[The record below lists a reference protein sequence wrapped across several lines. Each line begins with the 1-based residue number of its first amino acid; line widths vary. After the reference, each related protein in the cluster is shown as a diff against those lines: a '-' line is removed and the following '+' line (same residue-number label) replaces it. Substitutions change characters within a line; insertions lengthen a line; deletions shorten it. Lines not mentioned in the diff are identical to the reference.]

1 MGNNNY
7 QHTSSDS
14 PVTYGS
20 VCSGIEAAT
29 VAWQPLGWHPAWF
42 SEIEPFPCAVLS
54 HHWPAV
60 PNVGDMTCIAA
71 RIRSGEILAPD
82 VLVGGTPCQAFSL
95 SGRRKGLADPRG
107 QLTLAFVQL
116 ADQIDQTRQVQGNAP
131 SVIIWENVTGV
142 LNSHDNAFGH
152 FLGALAGSGCA
163 LQPAG
168 QRWANAGAV
177 SGPSRT
183 VVWRVLNAE
192 FFGVAQ
198 SRKRVFVMA
207 SSRPEFDPG
216 KVLFE
221 FPAMPARTENYYGKQ
236 KKSASTP
243 HSGIKG
249 EFNRY
254 CFDAIPDKSG
264 TLIACYDGT
273 GNQDMKMPGGLIVE
287 QHPRLRVRRLTPS
300 ECEQLQGFPVGHTD
314 IPWRSESPNHRY
326 KAIGNSMPVPVMS
339 WIGERIQTVL
349 SNGVK

>member
-1 MGNNNY
+1 MGN
-7 QHTSSDS
+7 SDQLIRPDS
-14 PVTYGS
+14 EFSYGS
-20 VCSGIEAAT
+20 VCSGIEAAS
-29 VAWQPLGWHPAWF
+29 VAWESLGWKAAWF
-42 SEIEPFPCAVLS
+42 SEIEAFPCAVLA
-54 HHWPAV
+54 HHWPTV
-60 PNVGDMTCIAA
+60 PNVGDMTKIAA
-71 RIRSGEILAPD
+71 SIRSGEIVAPD
-82 VLVGGTPCQAFSL
+82 VLVGGTPCQAFSMSGKRQGL
-95 SGRRKGLADPRG
+95 SDPRG
-107 QLTLAFVQL
+107 QLTLSFVQL
-116 ADQIDQTRQVQGNAP
+116 ADQIDASRQAEGKEP
-131 SVIIWENVTGV
+131 SIILWENVTGV

-192 FFGVAQ
+192 FFGLPQ

-207 SSRPEFDPG
+207 SAREGFDPG

-221 FPAMPARTENYYGKQ
+221 FPTVPARITNYYGTQ
-236 KKSASTP
+236 KKSASTAY
-243 HSGIKG
+243 SGIER
-249 EFNRY
+249 EFHRY
-254 CFDAIPDKSG
+254 CFDAIPDKAG

-273 GNQDMKMPGGLIVE
+273 GNQDMRMPGGLIVE

-326 KAIGNSMPVPVMS
+326 KALGNSMPVSVMR
-339 WIGERIQTVL
+339 WIGERIQSSLNDT
-349 SNGVK
+349 